1 MFEVSSVAS
10 DTRNVNLTVTGL
22 DCAECARTLELGV
35 AAMEGVRRAEVN
47 FTLARLTLDF
57 DPRETDEQAVFARV
71 RELGYDVQGPE
82 REQRDFWATVR
93 QHQNE
98 MLAGVAGVLIVLAFG
113 LRLAGVPDVVSHILN
128 TVATVELAEMCQEM
142 GVRRYVFASSC
153 SIYDRGVGND
163 MGDVVQDE
171 TTPVD
176 PRAAYSGSKRAAEK
190 ALLGMVG
197 DEFCP
202 VILRKG
208 TVYGFS
214 HRMRYDLVVNTF
226 IKDALSKGHITM
238 FYGGEMWR
246 PLVDVRDAARA
257 YIAALQ
263 ADEEIVKGEIFSV
276 SFQNMRISELALR
289 VREALSGLGI
299 DIDVRAEYGY
309 RGVRSYRVS
318 AQKIQRVLNFQP
330 QVGIEASVQ
339 NIVEQIGRFGYH
351 DFDNPRYYNIRWMRM
366 LEEAA
371 DIIRIT
377 GSVFEAPPRPQQ
389 VEGAA

>member
-1 MFEVSSVAS
+1 MRKVLLVGGAGYVGCVLAEELVERGYAVKILDRLYFGDHGLREIRDRVELVAS
-10 DTRNVNLTVTGL
+10 DMRVIDPEILSDVDAVVNLGGL
-22 DCAECARTLELGV
+22 SNDPTAEYNPKANYEMNT
-35 AAMEGVRRAEVN
+35 
-47 FTLARLTLDF
+47 T
-57 DPRETDEQAVFARV
+57 
-71 RELGYDVQGPE
+71 
-82 REQRDFWATVR
+82 AT
-93 QHQNE
+93 
-98 MLAGVAGVLIVLAFG
+98 I
-113 LRLAGVPDVVSHILN
+113 
-128 TVATVELAEMCQEM
+128 ELANMCQQL

-163 MGDVVQDE
+163 LGDVVQDE
-171 TTPVD
+171 TSQVD

-190 ALLGMVG
+190 ALLEMVG

-226 IKDALSKGHITM
+226 IKDALSKGHITV

-263 ADEEIVKGEIFSV
+263 AEENLVKGEIFNV

-289 VREALSGLGI
+289 VREALRDMGI
-299 DIDVRAEYGY
+299 DIDVRADYGY

-330 QVGIEASVQ
+330 KVGIEESAK
-339 NIVEQIGRFGYH
+339 NLVEQIERFGYD
-351 DFDNPRYYNIRWMRM
+351 DFDNPRYYNIRWMRL

-377 GSVFEAPPRPQQ
+377 GSVFEAPSATRQGQ
-389 VEGAA
+389 GAS